1 VPIKGESNIMTRYA
15 EKPWLKSYEDVVPE
29 TVEIPDQPLH
39 HFLEDSARKYPQK
52 TAVIFKGRKIN
63 YKELNELSDAVAAA
77 LISNGFKKDDRA
89 VIYMVN
95 TPQFV
100 ISYFG
105 ILKAG
110 GIVITTNPLYT
121 ERELEHQLVDCGAE
135 TVFVMTLYYD
145 LLKRVQ
151 SKGKTSVKR
160 IILTNIK
167 EYLPPHLNLLFTIA
181 KEKKDGHRV
190 TLQPGDMWF
199 QDFIAAGKQAPKAN
213 VEIRCDDVAILQY
226 TGGTTGLSK
235 GAIGLNKNLVANT
248 IMVRTWLTDTKEGEE
263 IMLAAIPLFHSFGMI
278 VAMNFGLLIGGTLV
292 LIPDPRDQKDLLSS
306 INKFKPTIFPGVPA
320 MYVAINNNPDVA
332 AGKYDIDSIKVCIS
346 GSAPLLLETKQ
357 QFEEIT
363 GGKLVEGFGL
373 TEAHVVTHCNPIY
386 EENRPGAIGLPLPNV
401 ECRIV
406 DPEEGTK
413 ELPVGETG
421 ELVVKSPS
429 VMEGYWQMPTETA
442 NALRDGWLYTG
453 DIARMDE
460 DGYFYIEDR
469 KKDMIIAGGFN
480 VYPREIEEV
489 LATNPVVLE
498 VAVAG
503 VADPKRGETVKA
515 WIVKKPGDP
524 TSEQEIIDWS
534 KELLAKYKYP
544 RIIEFRDELPRT
556 TVGKVLKRELI
567 KEHEMQT
574 TSA

>member
-1 VPIKGESNIMTRYA
+1 MTRYA
-15 EKPWLKSYEDVVPE
+15 DKPWLDSYEDVVPE
-29 TVEIPDQPLH
+29 TIEIPNKPLH

-63 YKELNELSDAVAAA
+63 YQELNELSDAVAAA
-77 LISNGFKKDDRA
+77 LISNGFKKGDRA
-89 VIYMVN
+89 VIYMIN

-110 GIVITTNPLYT
+110 GIVIATNPLYT

-135 TVFVMTLYYD
+135 TVFVLTLYYD

-151 SKGKTSVKR
+151 GKGMTAVKR

-167 EYLPPHLNLLFTIA
+167 EYLPRHLNLLFTIA

-213 VEIRCDDVAILQY
+213 VEVSSDDLAILQY

-235 GAIGLNKNLVANT
+235 GAIGLHKNLVANT

-332 AGKYDIDSIKVCIS
+332 AGKYDIDSIKVCVS

-357 QFEEIT
+357 RFEKIT

-373 TEAHVVTHCNPIY
+373 TEAHVVSHCNPIY
-386 EENRPGAIGLPLPNV
+386 EENRPGSIGLPLPNV
-401 ECRIV
+401 ECCIV

-421 ELVVKSPS
+421 ELVLKGPS
-429 VMEGYWQMPTETA
+429 IMEGYWQMPTETA

-480 VYPREIEEV
+480 VYPREVEEI
-489 LATNPVVLE
+489 LATHPAVQE

-503 VADPKRGETVKA
+503 VPDPKRGETVKA

-524 TSEQEIIDWS
+524 TTEQEIIDWS
-534 KELLAKYKYP
+534 TELLAKYKYP

-567 KEHEMQT
+567 KEHEMQP